1 MKKQK
6 YRAHRCWICS
16 KHDYLSSVVMAISEM
31 TPQPQMLSTPN
42 YGNAFIPCTFR
53 KCCWPAVCC
62 HLVAHLNRRL
72 SHQSRIL
79 FLLALEPADLFGE
92 TDDGHIFDSVLFL
105 HLFYFFLELFNFF
118 FVSLVPLEQH
128 QCLLPE
134 VMKFVLDNVESVVYS
149 DFLDDFVILL
159 NDIIYFRRN
168 PLDSYFKHFQ
178 KLHLMY
184 LQLVLQHHFELVNY
198 LAYCLVTRHDILF

>member
-1 MKKQK
+1 
-6 YRAHRCWICS
+6 
-16 KHDYLSSVVMAISEM
+16 
-31 TPQPQMLSTPN
+31 
-42 YGNAFIPCTFR
+42 
-53 KCCWPAVCC
+53 
-62 HLVAHLNRRL
+62 
-72 SHQSRIL
+72 
-79 FLLALEPADLFGE
+79 
-92 TDDGHIFDSVLFL
+92 
-105 HLFYFFLELFNFF
+105 
-118 FVSLVPLEQH
+118 
-128 QCLLPE
+128 
-134 VMKFVLDNVESVVYS
+134 MKFVLDNVESVVYS